1 MASSKNYTE
10 VLIGGKVFTLSGF
23 ESEEYLQKVSTY
35 LNHKIAECASV
46 EGFNRQSAETRST
59 LLALNIA
66 DDYFKA
72 KRQGANLEQDVERKD
87 KEMYDLKHEL
97 ISTQIRCENL
107 EQELRTLKEEKQ
119 KLQMQIVKLIAF
131 ETLCLKDLSGSDTAP
146 QIVGAGRCGIY
157 PFGEVWYHIITPF
170 SITL

>member
-35 LNHKIAECASV
+35 LNHKIEECTSS
-46 EGFNRQSAETRST
+46 EDYRKQSAETRSI

-72 KRQGANLEQDVERKD
+72 KKQGDTLESDIEEKD
-87 KEMYDLKHEL
+87 KEMYELKHEL
-97 ISTQIRCENL
+97 ISVQIKLENADK
-107 EQELRTLKEEKQ
+107 ELDKLKEDNKE
-119 KLQMQIVKLIAF
+119 LQMKIVKL
-131 ETLCLKDLSGSDTAP
+131 ETEMKN
-146 QIVGAGRCGIY
+146 
-157 PFGEVWYHIITPF
+157 HKK
-170 SITL
+170 

>member
-10 VLIGGKVFTLSGF
+10 VIIGGKVFTLSGF

-35 LNHKIAECASV
+35 LNHKITECSNID
-46 EGFNRQSAETRST
+46 GYRRQSAETRST

-72 KRQGANLEQDVERKD
+72 KRQGAALEQDVEQKG

-97 ISTQIRCENL
+97 ISTQIKCENL
-107 EQELRTLKEEKQ
+107 EQEIVKLKEEKQ
-119 KLQMQIVKLIAF
+119 QLQMQIVKL
-131 ETLCLKDLSGSDTAP
+131 
-146 QIVGAGRCGIY
+146 
-157 PFGEVWYHIITPF
+157 EVE
-170 SITL
+170 SKNRKK

>member
-23 ESEEYLQKVSTY
+23 ESEEYLQRVSTY
-35 LNHKIAECASV
+35 LNHKLEECTNS
-46 EGFNRQSAETRST
+46 EGYRKQSAETRSI

-72 KRQGANLEQDVERKD
+72 KKQAEIYEQDLQQKD

-97 ISTQIRCENL
+97 ISLQVQIENSK
-107 EQELRTLKEEKQ
+107 KEEGNMDEEKARLEG
-119 KLQMQIVKLIAF
+119 KIA
-131 ETLCLKDLSGSDTAP
+131 ELEKELNELLN
-146 QIVGAGRCGIY
+146 
-157 PFGEVWYHIITPF
+157 E
-170 SITL
+170 